1 MTFFAHPQPR
11 PIPPDLCAGGRTL
24 AFGERFFV
32 MGILNTTPD
41 SFSDGGQF
49 FEPNAAIERGLRMA
63 EAGADIIDVGGEST
77 RPGALAVDA
86 DTEIGRVV
94 PVIEAL
100 SRHLNPP
107 GHPPQIL
114 LSIDTSKARVAEAAL
129 AAGAGLVNDISG
141 LGFDP
146 KMPEVVARAGA
157 ALVIMHIRGTPRT
170 MQTDTHY
177 EDLIGEM
184 RDYFVERI
192 ARARAAGIAS
202 DKIILDVGIGF
213 GKSVAQNY
221 QLIRDLH
228 RFMDLNCPLLLGT
241 SRKSFLGALLNK
253 PADQRVFGSA
263 ASVAC
268 GLYAGA
274 NIVRVHDV
282 AEICDVARITEAI
295 AALGKPVDH

>member
-41 SFSDGGQF
+41 SFSDGGRF

>member
-11 PIPPDLCAGGRTL
+11 PTPPDLCIGGRTL

-146 KMPEVVARAGA
+146 KMPEVVARAGRSEEHTSELQSRPH
-157 ALVIMHIRGTPRT
+157 LVCR
-170 MQTDTHY
+170 
-177 EDLIGEM
+177 
-184 RDYFVERI
+184 
-192 ARARAAGIAS
+192 
-202 DKIILDVGIGF
+202 
-213 GKSVAQNY
+213 
-221 QLIRDLH
+221 
-228 RFMDLNCPLLLGT
+228 LLL
-241 SRKSFLGALLNK
+241 
-253 PADQRVFGSA
+253 
-263 ASVAC
+263 
-268 GLYAGA
+268 
-274 NIVRVHDV
+274 
-282 AEICDVARITEAI
+282 E
-295 AALGKPVDH
+295 